1 MYIIKLLNKNKFHIA
16 RQKNYM
22 HIAYL
27 FFTYFLMLQFPSS
40 HINDINEKLIIEIF
54 LEN

>member
-1 MYIIKLLNKNKFHIA
+1 
-16 RQKNYM
+16 M

-27 FFTYFLMLQFPSS
+27 FFTYSLMLQFLSS
-40 HINDINEKLIIEIF
+40 HINDINEKLIIEIL